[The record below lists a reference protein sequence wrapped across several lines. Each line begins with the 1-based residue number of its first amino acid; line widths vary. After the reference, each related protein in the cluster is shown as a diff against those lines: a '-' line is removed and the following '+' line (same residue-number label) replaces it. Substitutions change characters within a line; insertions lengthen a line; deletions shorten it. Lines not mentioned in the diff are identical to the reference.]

1 MSWAAAAAPWW
12 LLSAGMLVDELLYH
26 RARGLPL
33 WERVGHPVDTAVML
47 ACLALTFTAAPS
59 RGALLAF
66 GTLSLLSMALITK
79 DEGVHLRACTPGEA
93 RLHAALFM
101 LHPLALLSA
110 LAAWAAPGALAAAG
124 ADPGRLRLALAAQL
138 AVGAAFFVYQA
149 AYWNFLCEAAPAS
162 TTTSTTS

>member
-12 LLSAGMLVDELLYH
+12 LLSLGMLVDELRYH
-26 RARGLPL
+26 RARGLPV

-47 ACLALTFTAAPS
+47 SCLALTFVSAPT
-59 RGALLAF
+59 RRALLAF
-66 GTLSLLSMALITK
+66 AALSFLSMALITK

-101 LHPLALLSA
+101 LHPLALLST
-110 LAAWAAPGALAAAG
+110 LAAWAAPEALAAAG
-124 ADPGRLRLALAAQL
+124 ADAARLRLALAAQL
-138 AVGAAFFVYQA
+138 GVGAAFWLYQVL
-149 AYWNFLCEAAPAS
+149 YWNFLCEAAPAS